1 MLFLCYNKNM
11 KHLFS
16 AIAVL
21 LFFLFSPALLNA
33 EREKQT
39 NTIIHHDLKVVLYP
53 NEHRFSAEDTIT
65 IPEHFPSVFHFS
77 LHSNLNPVSTTPDV
91 IISKGV
97 AKKDNASVDFFTVK
111 TLHGIKTFAIK
122 YSGNIHRTIEQND
135 KEESRG
141 INQTPG
147 IISEQGVYLEK
158 GSFWYPV
165 FNQGLV
171 TFNLQVGL
179 PSEWDAVSQGER
191 TLHIKEKDGTTVRWE
206 SLEPQDEIYLI
217 AARFTEYTQQAGWVA
232 VIAFLRTPDKGLAD
246 KYLNATSQYITM
258 YENLIG
264 PYPYKKF
271 ALVENFYETGFGM
284 PSFTLL
290 GSKVIR
296 MPFIINSSYPHE
308 ILHNWWG
315 NGVFVN
321 YTSGNWSEGLTAY
334 LSDYLIMEQQGKGME
349 YRQTTLQKYLDYV
362 STGKDF
368 PLSGFRMRYSAPT
381 ESIGYGKSLIFF
393 HMLRQKLGDKDFTAG
408 LQNFY
413 LKNRFRF
420 ASFTDIKKAFEDSS
434 KKDLNIDF
442 KEWVTQAGAPEI
454 RLTDVKVTT
463 DKEGYFITG
472 YLKQVQNGEAYHLQ
486 IPVAVTMENTE
497 RAFQTVLKMDKKKMK
512 FFISLPSRPLRIDI
526 DPEFDIFRRL
536 DKAETPP
543 AISQVLGAK
552 EMLIILPSFASH
564 SLLQAYQEFAKA
576 LSNSIADKA
585 EIMLDKEIK
594 KLPSDQTVVIL
605 GWENIFLK
613 ELDSLLS
620 KYNASIEQTKDH
632 SVVLSA
638 RDNETALLFIAS
650 DTIEA
655 LPGLSRKLPHYHK
668 YSYLTF
674 KGKEPENIAKGR
686 WPVHD
691 SPMTAYLP
699 DKNGTITKIEM
710 GKLAA
715 RNPLIALPSPFS
727 KER

>member
-1 MLFLCYNKNM
+1 MIRY
-11 KHLFS
+11 FS
-16 AIAVL
+16 VIVL
-21 LFFLFSPALLNA
+21 LFFLIFPVLLKA
-33 EREKQT
+33 KDKQES
-39 NTIIHHDLKVVLYP
+39 IIHHDLKVVLFP
-53 NEHRFSAEDTIT
+53 NEHRFTAEETIT
-65 IPEHFPSVFHFS
+65 LPEDFPSVFHFS
-77 LHSNLNPVSTTPDV
+77 LHSGLDPISTTPDV
-91 IISKGV
+91 IISRG
-97 AKKDNASVDFFTVK
+97 ASKKEYTSVDFFTVK
-111 TLHGIKTFAIK
+111 TLHGIKTFTIK
-122 YSGNIHRTIEQND
+122 YSGSILHPIEQD
-135 KEESRG
+135 GKEESRG
-141 INQTPG
+141 IKQTPG
-147 IISEQGVYLEK
+147 IISEQGVYLGKE
-158 GSFWYPV
+158 SFWYPV
-165 FNQGLV
+165 FDNGLV
-171 TFNLQVGL
+171 TFNLNIEL
-179 PSEWDAVSQGER
+179 PPEWDAVSQGER
-191 TLHIKEKDGTTVRWE
+191 TLHIKEKAGIKVRWK

-217 AARFTEYTQQAGWVA
+217 AARFTEYTQQGGRVA
-232 VIAFLRTPDKGLAD
+232 VMAMLRTPDKRLAD

-296 MPFIINSSYPHE
+296 LPFIINSSYPHE

-315 NGVFVN
+315 NGVFVDYN
-321 YTSGNWSEGLTAY
+321 SGNWSEGITAY
-334 LSDYLIMEQQGKGME
+334 LSDYLIMEQQGRGME
-349 YRQTTLQKYLDYV
+349 YRLTTLQKYADYV

-368 PLSGFRMRYSAPT
+368 PLTEFRMRYSAPT
-381 ESIGYGKSLIFF
+381 ESIGYGKSLMFF
-393 HMLRQKLGDKDFTAG
+393 HMLRQKLGDKDFSAG
-408 LQNFY
+408 LQGFY

-420 ASFTDIKKAFEDSS
+420 ASFNDIKKSFEDAS
-434 KKDLNIDF
+434 KKNLSMDF
-442 KEWVTQAGAPEI
+442 KEWTTQAGAPEI

-463 DKEGYFITG
+463 DKDGYLITG
-472 YLKQVQNGEAYHLQ
+472 YIEQVQNGETYHLQ
-486 IPVAVTMENTE
+486 IPIAVTMDNKEH
-497 RAFQTVLKMDKKKMK
+497 AFQTVLNMDKRKIK
-512 FFISLPSRPLRIDI
+512 FTISLPSRPLRIDI

-536 DKAETPP
+536 DRGETPP

-552 EMLIILPSFASH
+552 QMIIILPSSASH
-564 SLLQAYQEFAKA
+564 SLLQAYQEFAKS

-585 EIMLDKEIK
+585 EIMLDKEIQ

-613 ELDSLLS
+613 KMDSFLS

-650 DTIEA
+650 DAIEA

-699 DKNGTITKIEM
+699 DKNETITKIEM

-727 KER
+727 KEK